1 MHGSAQRETFKTIQV
16 WKAEMHTRRA
26 VWVSWVRSAVS
37 QNLGRDTHLERKD
50 MGARSNEEERSKSEV
65 RDAHPERSAGV
76 LSEEEH
82 SKEMI

>member
-1 MHGSAQRETFKTIQV
+1 M
-16 WKAEMHTRRA
+16 
-26 VWVSWVRSAVS
+26 RSAVS

-76 LSEEEH
+76 LSEEER